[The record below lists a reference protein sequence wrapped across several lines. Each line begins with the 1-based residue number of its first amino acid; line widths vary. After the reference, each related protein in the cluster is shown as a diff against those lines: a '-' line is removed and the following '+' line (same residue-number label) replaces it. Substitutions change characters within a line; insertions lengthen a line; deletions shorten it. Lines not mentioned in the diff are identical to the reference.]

1 MSLAEF
7 KECFSLYDKK
17 HKGKIH
23 AKDLIT
29 VMRSLG
35 TSPTIAEIERHLHTH
50 KIGTFKVVLFCFL
63 NLVKLGVLKIKGDTD
78 RKSRKQPEL
87 FLTTINFSRT
97 KRSNILTIFR
107 QLCFFPASSGAALL
121 D

>member
-17 HKGKIH
+17 QKGKID

-50 KIGTFKVVLFCFL
+50 KIGTFKVFFF
-63 NLVKLGVLKIKGDTD
+63 IKPREGG
-78 RKSRKQPEL
+78 
-87 FLTTINFSRT
+87 
-97 KRSNILTIFR
+97 
-107 QLCFFPASSGAALL
+107 CA
-121 D
+121 